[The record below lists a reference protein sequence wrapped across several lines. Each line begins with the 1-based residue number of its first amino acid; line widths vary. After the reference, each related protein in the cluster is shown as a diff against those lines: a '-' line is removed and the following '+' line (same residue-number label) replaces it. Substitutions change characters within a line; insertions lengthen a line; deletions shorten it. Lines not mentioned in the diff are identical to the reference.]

1 MNKDQETGTKIVLGW
16 GEEQLVDH
24 LTGADSLCR
33 LAKEWEIIM
42 ER

>member
-1 MNKDQETGTKIVLGW
+1 MNKDQETGTKIVFFW
-16 GEEQLVDH
+16 EEQLVDH

-33 LAKEWEIIM
+33 LENEWEIIM